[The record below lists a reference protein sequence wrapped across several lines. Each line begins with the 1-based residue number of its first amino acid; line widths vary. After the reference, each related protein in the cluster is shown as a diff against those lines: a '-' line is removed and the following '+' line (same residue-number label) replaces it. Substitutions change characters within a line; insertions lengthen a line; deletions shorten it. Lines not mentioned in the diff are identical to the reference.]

1 MTLVIAP
8 LSPDG
13 KDHSF
18 LRIYN
23 QSDNHDLI
31 EVLERRLKQLG
42 FTIDAD
48 AKWKIINLARN

>member
-1 MTLVIAP
+1 LHDLGDRA
-8 LSPDG
+8 
-13 KDHSF
+13 
-18 LRIYN
+18 IYN